1 MQEELDQRRRAG
13 QRITLIG
20 ALVDSL
26 LSAAKIIVGILANS
40 AALIADGLHSLSDVL
55 TDFMVV
61 FLLKFSHEKPDANH
75 PWGHARFETVGTV
88 VLGAILMLV
97 GALMAYESLKLLFG
111 TDVPPLPAWPALI
124 VAGVSILSKEILYHY
139 THRVGKA
146 LNSNLIIANAWHHRT
161 DSLSSIVVFVAI
173 AGAMTGVWWL
183 DALAAVL
190 VALLVGKIGW
200 DLVAKSISE
209 LVDTALPAERVKKL
223 REAALSVDGV
233 ISVHSFKSRSM
244 GSQSLLEMH
253 LQVGPHLS
261 SAEGHFIGDSVTCLL
276 RDRFDDIGHII
287 YHIDTYDDHDMS
299 EETCPVM
306 PPRSEI
312 QQHLDASI
320 SRILGDTADYELII
334 YYEPRCIDLDIKFS
348 SDIHQLLS
356 NTGIEAHE
364 LEAQLAEELKGLNW
378 FRQINIWLA
387 PEFRI

>member
-1 MQEELDQRRRAG
+1 MQEQLDQRRKAG

-20 ALVDSL
+20 ALIDSL
-26 LSAAKIIVGILANS
+26 LSAAKIIVGVLANS
-40 AALIADGLHSLSDVL
+40 TALIADGLHSLSDVL

-88 VLGAILMLV
+88 VLGSILMLV

-111 TDVPPLPAWPALI
+111 PEVPPLPAWPALI

-161 DSLSSIVVFVAI
+161 DSLSSIVVFIAI
-173 AGAMTGVWWL
+173 AGAMTGIWWL

-253 LQVGPHLS
+253 LQVAPHLS
-261 SAEGHFIGDSVTCLL
+261 ASEGHFIGDSVTCLL

-299 EETCPVM
+299 EAACPIM

-312 QQHLDASI
+312 KRHLDASI
-320 SRILGDTADYELII
+320 SRILGDTADFELII
-334 YYEPRCIDLDIKFS
+334 YYEPRFINLDIKFS
-348 SDIHQLLS
+348 SDVYRLLRNS
-356 NTGIEAHE
+356 GIEAYA
-364 LEAQLAEELKGLNW
+364 LEAQLTEELKGLNW
-378 FRQINIWLA
+378 FRYINIWLA
-387 PEFRI
+387 PQPDN